1 MKLLLIETFLL
12 KNNKAINKKS
22 CRFTIIVLLKD
33 LYLDHNLKFYSMKKL
48 LFILSVVVLTSCGQH
63 KKEIAR
69 MQAKQDS
76 ISQLDVQ
83 KDASILE
90 FMSSMNEIQANLDS
104 IKTIE
109 KIVSVQ
115 TSSGSEMKADAKKR
129 IIAEIAEINS
139 LLQKNK
145 ELTKSLQGKLRNSN
159 LKNAEFEKMIA
170 QLNKQMADKDT
181 ALIALSKEL
190 EGLHFDVAGLNQKIE
205 TITAENAQVVSEKN
219 QAIDEQTIAMNTAYY
234 AFGTKKELT
243 EKNVIEKEGGVL
255 GLGKSIK
262 MKKDFN
268 RDYFMKI
275 DIREF
280 NQLPLN
286 AKKAQVITVHPAGS
300 FHLTGA
306 KKVDGLV
313 IDKPEDFWKASK
325 YLLVVVD

>member
-1 MKLLLIETFLL
+1 
-12 KNNKAINKKS
+12 
-22 CRFTIIVLLKD
+22 
-33 LYLDHNLKFYSMKKL
+33 MKKL

-76 ISQLDVQ
+76 ISQLATQ

-90 FMSSMNEIQANLDS
+90 FIANMNEIQANLDS
-104 IKTIE
+104 IKVIE

-115 TSSGSEMKADAKKR
+115 TKPGSEVKPAAKSL
-129 IIAEIAEINS
+129 IIEEITQINN

-145 ELTKSLQGKLRNSN
+145 EMAKSLQGKLRASN
-159 LKNAEFEKMIA
+159 MKVAELEKMIEL
-170 QLNKQMADKDT
+170 LNKQLVDKDGE
-181 ALIALSKEL
+181 IATLKQEL
-190 EGLHFDVAGLNQKIE
+190 AKLNIDVAGLNQKIQ
-205 TITAENAQVVSEKN
+205 TITAENEQIVKEKN
-219 QAIDEQTIAMNTAYY
+219 QAIDTQTIALNTAFY

-255 GLGKSIK
+255 GMGKTIK

-280 NQLPLN
+280 KLLTLN
-286 AKKAQVITVHPAGS
+286 VKKARLVTVHPAGS
-300 FHLTGA
+300 FHFTGT
-306 KKVDGLV
+306 KTVESLV
-313 IDKPEDFWKASK
+313 IDQPEEFWKASK
-325 YLLVVVD
+325 YLLLVVE